1 MTRLIPVREIAHLR
15 LALPQQHDRWV
26 EQMTWI
32 PASPTEIHL
41 ASRFYPIA
49 IRLEDQEPRLGLL
62 VGQRYL
68 AHALLNSAG
77 KWRGAYRPVGLRCFP
92 FQAPDIGDNPL
103 SDILIDADS
112 EYLSPTSGALLVD
125 GTLQP
130 SRMLTEL
137 HRLFSLLKHGQQS
150 LAGVLDQ
157 YLVGGLLVPLTDGD
171 TPVVDRGHPLYI
183 INPARFAHI
192 ESAGLAAMARR
203 GFLSVDVAIACQFSL
218 QNLRPEYRPKD
229 AGHYGRRGNE
239 PAMLAMDTTMIDDL
253 SLVLDDGE
261 LISVADIDVMRAG
274 GVGVHPGGTN
284 G

>member
-1 MTRLIPVREIAHLR
+1 MTRLVPVREITHLR
-15 LALPQQHDRWV
+15 LALPQHDRWI
-26 EQMTWI
+26 EQLSWI

-49 IRLEDQEPRLGLL
+49 VRMEDQQPRLGLI

-92 FQAPDIGDNPL
+92 FEAPDIGDNPL
-103 SDILIDADS
+103 SDIRIDANSD
-112 EYLSPTSGALLVD
+112 YLSPISGAPLVD
-125 GTLQP
+125 GTMQP

-137 HRLFSLLKHGQQS
+137 HRLFSLLKHGQRT

-171 TPVVDRGHPLYI
+171 APVSDRGQPLYV
-183 INPARFAHI
+183 INPARLAQM
-192 ESAGLAAMARR
+192 ENAGLAAMARHD
-203 GFLSVDVAIACQFSL
+203 FLSVDVAIACQFSL

-229 AGHYGRRGNE
+229 AGHYGRRGTE
-239 PAMLAMDTTMIDDL
+239 PAILAMDTTMIDDL

-261 LISVADIDVMRAG
+261 LISVADIDVMRA
-274 GVGVHPGGTN
+274 VLRPEPVA
-284 G
+284 

>member
-1 MTRLIPVREIAHLR
+1 MTRLVPVREIAHLR
-15 LALPQQHDRWV
+15 LALPQHDRWI
-26 EQMTWI
+26 EQLTWI

-49 IRLEDQEPRLGLL
+49 VRMEDQQPRLGLI

-68 AHALLNSAG
+68 AHALLDSAG

-92 FQAPDIGDNPL
+92 FEAPDIGDNPL
-103 SDILIDADS
+103 SDIRIDANS
-112 EYLSPTSGALLVD
+112 EYLSPISGAPLVD
-125 GTLQP
+125 GTMQP

-137 HRLFSLLKHGQQS
+137 HRLFSLLKHGQRT

-171 TPVVDRGHPLYI
+171 APVSDRGQPLYV
-183 INPARFAHI
+183 INPARLAQM
-192 ESAGLAAMARR
+192 ENAGLAAMARHD
-203 GFLSVDVAIACQFSL
+203 FLSVDVAIACQFSL

-229 AGHYGRRGNE
+229 AGHYGRRGTE
-239 PAMLAMDTTMIDDL
+239 PAILAMDTTMIDDL

-261 LISVADIDVMRAG
+261 LISVADIDVMRA
-274 GVGVHPGGTN
+274 VLRPEPVA
-284 G
+284 

>member
-1 MTRLIPVREIAHLR
+1 MTRLVPVREIAHLR
-15 LALPQQHDRWV
+15 LALPQHDRWI
-26 EQMTWI
+26 EQLSWI

-49 IRLEDQEPRLGLL
+49 VRMEDQQPRLGLI

-77 KWRGAYRPVGLRCFP
+77 KWRGAYRPVGLRCLP
-92 FQAPDIGDNPL
+92 FEAPDIGDNPL
-103 SDILIDADS
+103 SDIRIDANS
-112 EYLSPTSGALLVD
+112 EYLSPISGAPLVD
-125 GTLQP
+125 GTMQP

-137 HRLFSLLKHGQQS
+137 HRLFSLLKHGQRT

-171 TPVVDRGHPLYI
+171 APVSDRGQPLYV
-183 INPARFAHI
+183 INPARLAQM
-192 ESAGLAAMARR
+192 ENAGLAAMARHD
-203 GFLSVDVAIACQFSL
+203 FLSVDVAIACQFSL

-229 AGHYGRRGNE
+229 AGHYGRRGTE
-239 PAMLAMDTTMIDDL
+239 PAILAMDTTMIDDL

-261 LISVADIDVMRAG
+261 LISVADIDVMRPALR
-274 GVGVHPGGTN
+274 PEPAA
-284 G
+284 